1 MNSERMHTDVG
12 LGGPSIRWVWS
23 RSLRRPLANTPGR
36 FELPRGVKTAC
47 YCKQC
52 TAVASTERV
61 ERREARWRRWA
72 CERGESGFEGHG
84 IVMEKC
90 AGVKGGKDG
99 AMRTC
104 HRRAKVGRRHDGG
117 RRRCKVEG
125 G

>member
-1 MNSERMHTDVG
+1 M
-12 LGGPSIRWVWS
+12 
-23 RSLRRPLANTPGR
+23 RRPLVNTPGR

-52 TAVASTERV
+52 TAVASTERSREKGGTV
-61 ERREARWRRWA
+61 EALGVREGRKRV
-72 CERGESGFEGHG
+72 RGEGHG